1 MLVPWLA
8 AIAVEYLVFRR
19 FFRTDLNVTP
29 APSQAAETAGVPM
42 FALIVLALTLVGFAA
57 ASLAGVNPAWAA
69 AAGAAVLGGRALAR
83 RRTTPTTIWRAGSVP
98 FLAFVLALGI
108 VVAAVTENGLASALM
123 RVMPSGT
130 ALPALLATAALAAAL
145 ANVIN
150 NLPAVLVLLPLAQS
164 ATGPG
169 GVLAVLIG
177 TNIGPNLTY
186 AGSLATLLWRQ
197 VVREHDQG
205 EPDLAEFTKL
215 GLLTVPA
222 GLVLATVA
230 LWAGLKV
237 IGG

>member
-1 MLVPWLA
+1 
-8 AIAVEYLVFRR
+8 
-19 FFRTDLNVTP
+19 
-29 APSQAAETAGVPM
+29 
-42 FALIVLALTLVGFAA
+42 
-57 ASLAGVNPAWAA
+57 
-69 AAGAAVLGGRALAR
+69 
-83 RRTTPTTIWRAGSVP
+83 
-98 FLAFVLALGI
+98 
-108 VVAAVTENGLASALM
+108 
-123 RVMPSGT
+123 
-130 ALPALLATAALAAAL
+130 
-145 ANVIN
+145 
-150 NLPAVLVLLPLAQS
+150 VLLPLAQS
-164 ATGPG
+164 TTGPG

-237 IGG
+237 TGG